1 MADLPALLNAR
12 SKWSRFAILAAI
24 GCLAGLGQAPTNL
37 WFVTVLAFSAVFVVY
52 PSAVSPRQA
61 AFHLWAFGFG
71 YFAFSLRW
79 IIEPFLVDIARH
91 GWMAP
96 FGIFLMATGA
106 ALFWALAGW
115 LAARLAPRR
124 VLMLAL
130 LLVGAE
136 VTRSLILTGFP
147 WALIG
152 HIWVPTHLAQLAAF
166 GGPHLL
172 SLVTVVAGLSL
183 ASFVGKDRVVGL
195 VGLGSL
201 IALSVVLRPNPAA
214 VPSADLPIVRLVQ
227 PNARQDQK
235 WNAAYRDVFLNRL
248 IELTSEG
255 SAPDL
260 VVWPETA
267 VPFLLDQ
274 IEDDLRIFSDAARS
288 APLVFGIQRRDAQSR
303 YYNSLVVMGAGGV
316 VESIYDKR
324 HLVPFG
330 EYIPGGHLLGRFAP
344 SGLAANLG
352 GGFTSGS
359 TEGAIILP
367 GIGAAVALI
376 CYEGIFAEEINYGRD
391 RPRLLLLI
399 TNDAWFGEA
408 VGPQQH
414 LAQARLRAIEQG
426 LPMVRVANTGISAMI
441 DAKGRVTASMPM
453 GMDGALDAALPR
465 ALPAT
470 AYSRTG
476 DWPFLA
482 VLALVMLLVHRVR
495 SGNSD

>member
-1 MADLPALLNAR
+1 MADLPASFVAR
-12 SKWSRFAILAAI
+12 SKWFRFAILAAL
-24 GCLAGLGQAPTNL
+24 GVLAGLGQAPTDL
-37 WFVTVLAFSAVFVVY
+37 WFATVLAFAAIYVVF
-52 PSAVSPRQA
+52 PSEVSPRQS

-79 IIEPFLVDIARH
+79 IIEPFLVDIARY

-96 FGIFLMATGA
+96 FAIFLMATGA
-106 ALFWALAGW
+106 ALFWAIAGW
-115 LAARLAPRR
+115 LAARFAPRSN
-124 VLMLAL
+124 VMLAL

-136 VTRSLILTGFP
+136 VTRSLFLTGFP

-172 SLVTVVAGLSL
+172 SLVTVFVGLCV
-183 ASFVGKDRVVGL
+183 ASFLGKNRIVGL

-201 IALSVVLRPNPAA
+201 IALSFFLRPNPAP
-214 VPSADLPIVRLVQ
+214 VPGDDVLIVRLVQ

-235 WNAAYRDVFLNRL
+235 WDAAYRDVFLNRM
-248 IELTSEG
+248 IRLTGEG
-255 SAPDL
+255 SVPDL

-274 IEDDLRIFSDAARS
+274 IEDDLRVFSDAARG
-288 APLVFGIQRRDAQSR
+288 APLVFGIQRRDDQR
-303 YYNSLVVMGAGGV
+303 QYYNSLVVMGPGGV
-316 VESIYDKR
+316 VQSVYDKR

-330 EYIPGGHLLGRFAP
+330 EYIPGGRLLGRLGI
-344 SGLAANLG
+344 SGLAANLV
-352 GGFTSGS
+352 GGFTQ
-359 TEGAIILP
+359 GATKGTVILP

-376 CYEGIFAEEINYGRD
+376 CYEGIFAEEIGYDGD

-408 VGPQQH
+408 VGPLQH

-441 DAKGRVTASMPM
+441 DAKGRITASLPM
-453 GMDGALDAALPR
+453 GVDGAIDAALPR

-470 AYSRTG
+470 VYSRAG
-476 DWPFLA
+476 DWPLLA
-482 VLALVMLLVHRVR
+482 VLFLLTLLVYRLHWR
-495 SGNSD
+495 DTD